1 VAVKRFD
8 TGPSKEYV
16 ACVALV
22 NVGKVALVL
31 PRGD

>member
-1 VAVKRFD
+1 MVLKRFD
-8 TGPSKEYV
+8 AGLSEEYV

-22 NVGKVALVL
+22 NVGKVALML